1 MIQKLNSNER
11 KKALA
16 ELTNWSEAVGRDA
29 INRKFIFDGFNEA
42 WGFMS
47 RIAIEAERMNHH
59 PEWVNIWATVEIT
72 LSTHD
77 CDGLSIRDLEL
88 ARFIDKIAI
97 RCS

>member
-11 KKALA
+11 TKALT
-16 ELTNWSEAVGRDA
+16 ELTNWSESPGRDA
-29 INRKFIFDGFNEA
+29 INRRFIFDDFNEA

-47 RIAIEAERMNHH
+47 RVAIEAERIDHH

-88 ARFIDKIAI
+88 ARFIDKIAVK
-97 RCS
+97 